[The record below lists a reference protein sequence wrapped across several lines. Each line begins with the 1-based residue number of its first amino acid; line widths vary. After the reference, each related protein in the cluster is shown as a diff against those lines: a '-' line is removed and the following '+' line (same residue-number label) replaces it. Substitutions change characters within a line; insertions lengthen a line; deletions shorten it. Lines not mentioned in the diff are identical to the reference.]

1 MHRIVLSLC
10 LSVAIGRC
18 DALGCC
24 WGRSDSCRPPG
35 RARGRGQCSGAW
47 PRCALP
53 ICACVT
59 WGWSHDAGSQWGVV
73 LLRGAQGRKEG
84 RAPLPARP
92 LARRP
97 VSAAAPAPRL
107 APPLRH
113 ALSACTAPSAARPAP
128 AGTARRRRPS
138 QVSRGCCCCGPVPLA
153 GPGRSSRLPGTLWCE
168 GLGKGGRGSCSC
180 SAWRRLW

>member
-1 MHRIVLSLC
+1 MSFGSDWKV
-10 LSVAIGRC
+10 RC
-18 DALGCC
+18 VRLLLGTE
-24 WGRSDSCRPPG
+24 RQLPA
-35 RARGRGQCSGAW
+35 ARKGSGAW
-47 PRCALP
+47 PGLGGVASMCSSDLRMRHLC
-53 ICACVT
+53 
-59 WGWSHDAGSQWGVV
+59 WSHDAGSQWGVV

-113 ALSACTAPSAARPAP
+113 ALSACTAPSTARPAP
-128 AGTARRRRPS
+128 AGTARHRRPS

-153 GPGRSSRLPGTLWCE
+153 GPGRSSRLAGTLWCE
-168 GLGKGGRGSCSC
+168 GLGNGRESCSC

>member
-35 RARGRGQCSGAW
+35 RARGRGQGLGAW

-59 WGWSHDAGSQWGVV
+59 CAGHMTQVANGESCCCAVP
-73 LLRGAQGRKEG
+73 KEG
-84 RAPLPARP
+84 RALLPARP

-128 AGTARRRRPS
+128 AGTARHRRPS

-153 GPGRSSRLPGTLWCE
+153 GPGRSSRLAGTLWCE
-168 GLGKGGRGSCSC
+168 GLGNGRESCSC